1 MISEDMKIKDVIRRY
16 PIAKRVLKHF
26 DLLSI
31 GCG

>member
-16 PIAKRVLKHF
+16 PITKRILKHY
-26 DLLSI
+26 DILSA